1 MGATDQVALK
11 LPLLELYVPL
21 RARPELPE
29 GEAWTKELRVAGRK
43 LSREEAAEVGER
55 VGEARAVVE
64 LLKETDGVIVLGDPG
79 AGKTTLLKYLA
90 LRYATGAGERL
101 GLGRRLPVLVPL
113 SAYATALADED
124 IRLDDFVV
132 GYHRKLGLDLPVR
145 DLVEGA
151 LGAGEALL
159 LLDGLDEVK
168 ERATRRVV
176 MDRVVDFFAAHRR
189 TGNKFVFT
197 SRIVGYRDVRPS
209 VEGLAE
215 CTLVDFDDD
224 DIEAFV
230 EKWTEAIERAARG
243 TTAVAASEAAEQRAE
258 LRQAIERNP
267 GVRGLAANPL
277 SLTILAVMKRQ
288 GMMLPDR
295 RVELYDRYVA
305 TLLKTWNLSRGL
317 GRPPARN
324 LDVPETLKVL
334 APLAL
339 WIRMASENR
348 DWGYTRIRGALDN
361 LGHQV
366 ARGTIANVLREHGLE
381 PAPERMKRTTWREFL
396 AAHWDVLAAADF
408 FTVEVWTS
416 RGLTRFTVLVLIQ
429 LASRRVH
436 IAGISAEPDGPW
448 VTQLMRNATDAEDGF
463 LRGTRLLIHDRDPLF
478 SHAVR
483 DTLSA
488 AAVTPVRLPARSP
501 NLNAF
506 AERFVRTIKESCL
519 ERMILIGESSLR
531 RGVREFVEHY
541 HSERNHQGL
550 GNRLIHPRPTPA
562 RPCGSVQCRQRL
574 GGMLK

>member
-1 MGATDQVALK
+1 M
-11 LPLLELYVPL
+11 
-21 RARPELPE
+21 
-29 GEAWTKELRVAGRK
+29 
-43 LSREEAAEVGER
+43 EVGEKTASTTATR
-55 VGEARAVVE
+55 LCYARHGMWGLPQTLQFLVVAVAGWINQQQRDVIDYLHE
-64 LLKETDGVIVLGDPG
+64 ENRILREQLGPRRLKFTDDQRRRLAAKAKALGRQALRDLETLVTPD
-79 AGKTTLLKYLA
+79 TLLRWHRQLIAKKYD
-90 LRYATGAGERL
+90 GS
-101 GLGRRLPVLVPL
+101 RR
-113 SAYATALADED
+113 
-124 IRLDDFVV
+124 
-132 GYHRKLGLDLPVR
+132 
-145 DLVEGA
+145 
-151 LGAGEALL
+151 
-159 LLDGLDEVK
+159 
-168 ERATRRVV
+168 
-176 MDRVVDFFAAHRR
+176 
-189 TGNKFVFT
+189 
-197 SRIVGYRDVRPS
+197 
-209 VEGLAE
+209 
-215 CTLVDFDDD
+215 
-224 DIEAFV
+224 
-230 EKWTEAIERAARG
+230 RG
-243 TTAVAASEAAEQRAE
+243 
-258 LRQAIERNP
+258 P
-267 GVRGLAANPL
+267 
-277 SLTILAVMKRQ
+277 
-288 GMMLPDR
+288 
-295 RVELYDRYVA
+295 
-305 TLLKTWNLSRGL
+305 
-317 GRPPARN
+317 GRPPIMQEIRR
-324 LDVPETLKVL
+324 LIV
-334 APLAL
+334 
-339 WIRMASENR
+339 RMASENR

-408 FTVEVWTS
+408 FTVEVWTP

-519 ERMILIGESSLR
+519 ERMILIGEGSLR

-574 GGMLK
+574 GGMLKYYYRSAA